1 MIRSLAH
8 SAMSLSLVVALACG
22 GKEADGE
29 TARATATP
37 PTPAGSA
44 DSLTARADAA
54 RIQGNPNAPVWV
66 VEVSDFQC
74 PFCKTWHDSTY
85 RALQREFVTP
95 GTIRLAYINY
105 PLPNHQNALP
115 AAEAA
120 MCAGAQG
127 KFWEVHDG
135 LFDTQETW
143 ALMPN
148 AAPVFD
154 SIARAAGVD
163 VAAMR
168 RCIDQGTMRP
178 LIQADAE
185 RAQESG
191 IQATPSFII
200 GGDVVIRGAQ
210 PIAALRR
217 AIAQKLAAS
226 PPATP

>member
-1 MIRSLAH
+1 MTWSLAH
-8 SAMSLSLVVALACG
+8 GVVSLSLVLTLACD
-22 GKEADGE
+22 GKAAEGE
-29 TARATATP
+29 RTQ
-37 PTPAGSA
+37 TPAPRVETP

-54 RIQGNPNAPVWV
+54 RIQGSPTAPVWV

-85 RALQREFVTP
+85 RVLRREFVTP

-105 PLPNHQNALP
+105 PLPNHENAMP

-127 KFWEVHDG
+127 KFWEMHDG
-135 LFDTQETW
+135 LFDTQDAW
-143 ALMPN
+143 AHMPN
-148 AAPVFD
+148 AATVFD
-154 SIARAAGVD
+154 SVARAAGVN

-168 RCIDQGTMRP
+168 QCIERGATRT

-191 IQATPSFII
+191 VEATPSFII
-200 GGDVVIRGAQ
+200 GGDVLIRGAQ
-210 PIAALRR
+210 PIEVFRR
-217 AIAQKLAAS
+217 AIAQKLAAR
-226 PPATP
+226 PAATH